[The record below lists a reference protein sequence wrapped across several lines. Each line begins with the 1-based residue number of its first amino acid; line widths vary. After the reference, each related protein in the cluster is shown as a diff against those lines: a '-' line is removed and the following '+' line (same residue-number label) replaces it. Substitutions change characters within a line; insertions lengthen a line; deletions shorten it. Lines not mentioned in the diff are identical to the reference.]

1 MPPECHGE
9 AVANAQGNILGLTY
23 RIASITSLDGI
34 SMCARMSENCGHFA
48 VEKEN
53 GDQRKVN
60 IAYRTRTQKTRP
72 RQRRR
77 EGASFSG
84 GLVKM
89 NVEGSRECGQMNAN
103 ARPQRV
109 GQEGERGDNGG
120 GRNEKSVWG
129 SSWGAG
135 WVLYGRIQHGP
146 LHHAPPVI
154 YSVILHVLGPC
165 PY

>member
-1 MPPECHGE
+1 MPPECHSE
-9 AVANAQGNILGLTY
+9 AVANAQGNVLGLTY
-23 RIASITSLDGI
+23 RVTSITSLDGI
-34 SMCARMSENCGHFA
+34 VMRARMSENCGHFV

-53 GDQRKVN
+53 GDRQKVN

-109 GQEGERGDNGG
+109 GREGREETTAAGG
-120 GRNEKSVWG
+120 TRNRFGEAVG
-129 SSWGAG
+129 
-135 WVLYGRIQHGP
+135 GP
-146 LHHAPPVI
+146 VGFYTDGYCITRLLSLFCHFTRPW
-154 YSVILHVLGPC
+154 PC
-165 PY
+165 P